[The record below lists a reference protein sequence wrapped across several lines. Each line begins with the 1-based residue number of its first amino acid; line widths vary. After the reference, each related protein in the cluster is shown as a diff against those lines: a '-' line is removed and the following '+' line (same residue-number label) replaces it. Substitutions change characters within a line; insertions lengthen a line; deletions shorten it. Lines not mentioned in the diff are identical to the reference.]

1 MRIAPAEGED
11 SSAEQAAR
19 GGGSRVTPGLATAPG
34 PTLAKA
40 LGNKVSWFP
49 AGGAPS
55 LLRESGVMGASASR
69 CQNLEQ
75 SSACA
80 GQGLLA

>member
-19 GGGSRVTPGLATAPG
+19 GGGSRVTPGLA
-34 PTLAKA
+34 KA
-40 LGNKVSWFP
+40 LGDKVSWFP
-49 AGGAPS
+49 AGDAPS
-55 LLRESGVMGASASR
+55 LLQESGVMGTSARR